1 MLLGTIRRT
10 KQSTDYCR
18 RRRWTRTR
26 VPVKYHMN
34 ATISSVNKDKDHIY
48 KLDERNRPLAVFWDV
63 QTLKSGSKHVSL
75 YLSSFCRIYYC
86 ITYLM

>member
-1 MLLGTIRRT
+1 MSVVYVLGTIRRT

-26 VPVKYHMN
+26 VPVKYHVESDN
-34 ATISSVNKDKDHIY
+34 TTGVISNDHAY

-63 QTLKSGSKHVSL
+63 QTLKSGIKHVS
-75 YLSSFCRIYYC
+75 
-86 ITYLM
+86 